1 MRVLIST
8 EHDKSTFPSY
18 LILRNLTTLGKLIT
32 DKGIIVDRL
41 VIYKSDEQSEVS
53 SATLTRLFSPNS
65 VELILVE
72 PPTTQHPALRVTV
85 LGLGGVTYQD
95 EYIVRDEQTL
105 DKYLSATSSSGKE
118 LTVVSD
124 VNVVAG
130 FLDALEQG
138 TPIPAPRRELVK
150 RSTNNLMTALEVSQR
165 EKEEQARAAVMV
177 LANAVNSTTH
187 MEGTIQNLRAKLDK
201 IATALQTR
209 DSASTTTSGV
219 GVGLTYFPPV
229 HYSGSKPIHK
239 VKCVGSMKYLVS
251 FMLGYYHYL
260 LQVHNIRTR
269 LVFVQPTGSL
279 IQQRYASFTWV
290 KGDTPLSDSS
300 LHEPVLFTNQPTGK
314 LMKNIIE
321 DSKFNAVIVVDLT
334 QNTPAHVVKTAQQ
347 RVVYAVEGI
356 SAANELS
363 LPHKRCMSSV
373 SQHDSLLLTVPT
385 FTTYPSD
392 KERRI
397 VQYTSLRAQYDTL
410 FKALQG

>member
-18 LILRNLTTLGKLIT
+18 LILRNLTTLSKLIT

-53 SATLTRLFSPNS
+53 SATLTRLFSSNN

-72 PPTTQHPALRVTV
+72 SPDTQHPALRVTV

-105 DKYLSATSSSGKE
+105 DKYLAATSSSGKE

-124 VNVVAG
+124 VNVVSG

-138 TPIPAPRRELVK
+138 DNIPAPRRELVR
-150 RSTNNLMTALEVSQR
+150 RSTNNLMNALEVSQR

-187 MEGTIQNLRAKLDK
+187 MEGTIQSLRAKLNT
-201 IATALQTR
+201 IA
-209 DSASTTTSGV
+209 SAIQARESMSAPTSGV
-219 GVGLTYFPPV
+219 GTGLTYFPPV
-229 HYSGSKPIHK
+229 RYSGSKPIHK

-269 LVFVQPTGSL
+269 VVFVQPVGSL
-279 IQQRYASFTWV
+279 IQQRYSSFSWV
-290 KGDTPLSDSS
+290 KGDTPLSDSV

-314 LMKNIIE
+314 LMTNLIE
-321 DSKFNAVIVVDLT
+321 DSKYNAVIVVDST
-334 QNTPAHVVKTAQQ
+334 QNSQAHIVTTPKHK
-347 RVVYAVEGI
+347 VVYAVEGI
-356 SAANELS
+356 STVNALS

-373 SQHDSLLLTVPT
+373 SQHDSLLFTVPT
-385 FTTYPSD
+385 FTAYPKD
-392 KERRI
+392 KERRV
-397 VQYTSLRAQYDTL
+397 VQYTSLRSQYDTL

>member
-138 TPIPAPRRELVK
+138 IPIPAPRRELVK
-150 RSTNNLMTALEVSQR
+150 QIT
-165 EKEEQARAAVMV
+165 
-177 LANAVNSTTH
+177 
-187 MEGTIQNLRAKLDK
+187 
-201 IATALQTR
+201 
-209 DSASTTTSGV
+209 
-219 GVGLTYFPPV
+219 
-229 HYSGSKPIHK
+229 
-239 VKCVGSMKYLVS
+239 
-251 FMLGYYHYL
+251 
-260 LQVHNIRTR
+260 
-269 LVFVQPTGSL
+269 
-279 IQQRYASFTWV
+279 
-290 KGDTPLSDSS
+290 
-300 LHEPVLFTNQPTGK
+300 
-314 LMKNIIE
+314 
-321 DSKFNAVIVVDLT
+321 
-334 QNTPAHVVKTAQQ
+334 
-347 RVVYAVEGI
+347 
-356 SAANELS
+356 
-363 LPHKRCMSSV
+363 
-373 SQHDSLLLTVPT
+373 
-385 FTTYPSD
+385 
-392 KERRI
+392 
-397 VQYTSLRAQYDTL
+397 
-410 FKALQG
+410 